1 MSAGARRAAIAAVV
15 IVALVVAGAVP
26 RVRRAQALDLSSRED
41 SLAGV
46 RVTVALAHRATA
58 SGDLA
63 LTGTVQALHETNVY
77 ARSNGY
83 VQKWTADIGTRVRSN
98 QVLAVVETPDV
109 DRQYD
114 QAQADLMRAK
124 TTETLAKRNLD
135 RWQRLERDSAVSA
148 QELDEH
154 QSAYDDAAANV
165 NSARA
170 NVARF
175 ASIKGYA
182 NVAAPFAGV
191 VTARNVDVGMLVAP
205 ATTPGTRG
213 LFTIAQ
219 TDTVRIMVSV
229 PQAQVAAIKI
239 GQGADIV
246 LPDGG
251 RTTKGTVMRTSS
263 SLDAA
268 ARTMTVEVDVP
279 NKDGA
284 LLPGMFGEVHFHLA
298 GGTPPVRV
306 PSGALVF
313 RPEGTQVAMVG
324 ADDVVHY
331 IKVTLGRDYGSDVEV
346 LADVPE
352 GARLILNPSDDV
364 VEGLKVHVIGNVDSK
379 DKPR

>member
-15 IVALVVAGAVP
+15 ILGLVVLGAVP
-26 RVRRAQALDLSSRED
+26 RVRRAHALDLSARED

-58 SGDLA
+58 AGDLA

-77 ARSNGY
+77 ARSSGY
-83 VQKWTADIGTRVRSN
+83 VQKWTADIGAHVKAN
-98 QVLAVVETPDV
+98 QLLATVETPDV

-124 TTETLAKRNLD
+124 TTETLARRNLD
-135 RWQRLERDSAVSA
+135 RWQRLEQDSAVSA

-154 QSAYDDAAANV
+154 QSAYDDAVATV
-165 NSARA
+165 NAARA
-170 NVARF
+170 NVGRF
-175 ASIKGYA
+175 ASLKSYA
-182 NVAAPFAGV
+182 NITAPFAGV
-191 VTARNVDVGMLVAP
+191 VTARAIDVGMLVAP
-205 ATTPGTRG
+205 ATTPGTHG

-219 TDTVRIMVSV
+219 TDTVRVMVSV
-229 PQAQVAAIKI
+229 PQAQVPSIRI
-239 GQGADIV
+239 GQEADIV
-246 LPDGG
+246 IPDIGH
-251 RTTKGTVMRTSS
+251 TVKGTVARTSNA
-263 SLDAA
+263 LDAA
-268 ARTMTVEVDVP
+268 ARTMTVEVDAT

-284 LLPGMFGEVHFHLA
+284 LLPGMFGEVHFHLS

-324 ADDVVHY
+324 PNDIVHFV
-331 IKVTLGRDYGSDVEV
+331 KVTLGRDYGSEVEV
-346 LADVPE
+346 LTDVPD

-364 VEGLKVHVIGNVDSK
+364 VEGLRVHVIGNVDSK
-379 DKPR
+379 DK

>member
-1 MSAGARRAAIAAVV
+1 MSAGSRRAAIAAVV

-26 RVRRAQALDLSSRED
+26 RVRRAHALDLSSRED

-46 RVTVALAHRATA
+46 RVTVALAHRASA

-77 ARSNGY
+77 ARSSGY
-83 VQKWTADIGTRVRSN
+83 VQKWTADIGARVEANR
-98 QVLAVVETPDV
+98 VLAVVETPDV

-114 QAQADLMRAK
+114 QAQADLVRAK

-165 NSARA
+165 NAARA
-170 NVARF
+170 NVGRF
-175 ASIKGYA
+175 ASLKGYA

-229 PQAQVAAIKI
+229 PQAQVAAVKI
-239 GQGADIV
+239 GQEADIV

-251 RTTKGTVMRTSS
+251 RTVKGTVMRTSS

-268 ARTMTVEVDVP
+268 ARTMTVEVDAP

-298 GGTPPVRV
+298 GGTSPVRV

-324 ADDVVHY
+324 ADEVVHY
-331 IKVTLGRDYGSDVEV
+331 IKVTLGRDYGADVEV
-346 LADVPE
+346 LADVPD

-379 DKPR
+379 DK

>member
-1 MSAGARRAAIAAVV
+1 MSAGSRRAAIAAVG
-15 IVALVVAGAVP
+15 IVVLVVAGAVP
-26 RVRRAQALDLSSRED
+26 RVRRAHALDLSSRED

-46 RVTVALAHRATA
+46 RVTVAQAHRASA

-83 VQKWTADIGTRVRSN
+83 VQKWTTDIGARVKPN

-109 DRQYD
+109 DRQFD
-114 QAQADLMRAK
+114 QAQADLMRAR

-165 NSARA
+165 NAARA
-170 NVARF
+170 NVGRF
-175 ASIKGYA
+175 ASLKGYA
-182 NVAAPFAGV
+182 NVTAPFAGV

-229 PQAQVAAIKI
+229 PQAQVSSIRI
-239 GQGADIV
+239 GQEADIV

-251 RTTKGTVMRTSS
+251 RTARGAVTRTSS

-268 ARTMTVEVDVP
+268 ARTMTVEVDAP

-284 LLPGMFGEVHFHLA
+284 LLPGMFGEVHFHIA
-298 GGTPPVRV
+298 GGGTLPVRV

-324 ADDVVHY
+324 PDDVVHFV
-331 IKVTLGRDYGSDVEV
+331 KVTLGRDYGSEVEV
-346 LADVPE
+346 LADVPD

-364 VEGLKVHVIGNVDSK
+364 VEGLKVHVIGNVDRK
-379 DKPR
+379 DK

>member
-1 MSAGARRAAIAAVV
+1 MSARPRRAAIAAIV

-26 RVRRAQALDLSSRED
+26 RVRRAHALDLSSRED

-83 VQKWTADIGTRVRSN
+83 VQKWTADIGSRVKAN

-154 QSAYDDAAANV
+154 QSAYDDAAASV
-165 NSARA
+165 NAARA
-170 NVARF
+170 NVGRF
-175 ASIKGYA
+175 ASLKGYA

-229 PQAQVAAIKI
+229 PQAQVAAIRI
-239 GQGADIV
+239 GQEADIV

-251 RTTKGTVMRTSS
+251 RTAKGTVMRTSS

-268 ARTMTVEVDVP
+268 ARTMTVEVDAP

-298 GGTPPVRV
+298 GGSPPVRV

-324 ADDVVHY
+324 PDDAVHY
-331 IKVTLGRDYGSDVEV
+331 IKVTLGRDYGSEVEV

-379 DKPR
+379 DK

>member
-1 MSAGARRAAIAAVV
+1 MSAGARRAAIAAIVV
-15 IVALVVAGAVP
+15 LVLVVAGAVP
-26 RVRRAQALDLSSRED
+26 RVRRAHALDLSSRED

-83 VQKWTADIGTRVRSN
+83 VQKWTADIGTRVKAN

-114 QAQADLMRAK
+114 QAQADLMRAR

-170 NVARF
+170 NVGRF

-229 PQAQVAAIKI
+229 PQAQVAAIRI
-239 GQGADIV
+239 GQQADIV

-251 RTTKGTVMRTSS
+251 RTSKATVMRTSS

-268 ARTMTVEVDVP
+268 ARTMTVEVDAP

-298 GGTPPVRV
+298 GGSPPVRV

-324 ADDVVHY
+324 PGDVVHY
-331 IKVTLGRDYGSDVEV
+331 IKVTLGRDYGSEVEV

-379 DKPR
+379 DK

>member
-1 MSAGARRAAIAAVV
+1 MSAGVRRISIAAVV
-15 IVALVVAGAVP
+15 IVVLVVAGAVP
-26 RVRRAQALDLSSRED
+26 RVRRAHALDRSARED
-41 SLAGV
+41 SLSGV

-58 SGDLA
+58 AGDLA

-77 ARSNGY
+77 ARANGY
-83 VQKWTADIGTRVRSN
+83 VERWTSDIGSRVKAG
-98 QVLAVVETPDV
+98 QLLAVVETPDI
-109 DRQYD
+109 DHQYD

-124 TTETLAKRNLD
+124 TTETLARRNLD
-135 RWQRLERDSAVSA
+135 RWKRLEQDSAVSA

-154 QSAYDDAAANV
+154 QSAYDDASATVNAAQANV
-165 NSARA
+165 G
-170 NVARF
+170 RF
-175 ASIKGYA
+175 ASLKGYA
-182 NVAAPFAGV
+182 NVEAPFAGV

-229 PQAQVAAIKI
+229 PQAQVAAITI
-239 GQGADIV
+239 GQQADIV

-251 RTTKGTVMRTSS
+251 RTVKGTVMRTSS

-268 ARTMTVEVDVP
+268 ARTLTVEVDAP

-284 LLPGMFGEVHFHLA
+284 LLPGMFGAVHFHLA

-324 ADDVVHY
+324 PDDIVHY
-331 IKVTLGRDYGSDVEV
+331 VKVVLGRDFGADVEV

-352 GARLILNPSDDV
+352 GSRLILNPSDDV
-364 VEGLKVHVIGNVDSK
+364 VDGVKVHVIGNVDSK
-379 DKPR
+379 DK

>member
-1 MSAGARRAAIAAVV
+1 MSAGVRRISIAAVV
-15 IVALVVAGAVP
+15 IVVLVVAGAVP
-26 RVRRAQALDLSSRED
+26 RVRRAHALDRSARED

-58 SGDLA
+58 AGDLA

-77 ARSNGY
+77 ARANGY
-83 VQKWTADIGTRVRSN
+83 VERWTSDIGSRVKAG
-98 QVLAVVETPDV
+98 QLLAVVETPDI
-109 DRQYD
+109 DHQYD

-135 RWQRLERDSAVSA
+135 RWKRLEQDSAVSA

-154 QSAYDDAAANV
+154 QSAYDDASANV
-165 NSARA
+165 NAAQA
-170 NVARF
+170 NVGRF
-175 ASIKGYA
+175 ASLKGYA
-182 NVAAPFAGV
+182 NVEAPFAGV

-229 PQAQVAAIKI
+229 PQAQVAAITI
-239 GQGADIV
+239 GQQADIV

-251 RTTKGTVMRTSS
+251 RTVKGTVMRTSS

-268 ARTMTVEVDVP
+268 ARTLTVEVDAP

-284 LLPGMFGEVHFHLA
+284 LLPGMFGEVHFHLT

-324 ADDVVHY
+324 PDDIVHY
-331 IKVTLGRDYGSDVEV
+331 VKVVLGRDFGADVEV

-352 GARLILNPSDDV
+352 GSRLILNPSDDV

-379 DKPR
+379 DK

>member
-1 MSAGARRAAIAAVV
+1 MSAGVRRGAIAAAV
-15 IVALVVAGAVP
+15 ILVLVVAGAVP
-26 RVRRAQALDLSSRED
+26 RVRRAHALDRSARED

-58 SGDLA
+58 AGDLA

-83 VQKWTADIGTRVRSN
+83 VRKWTADIGSKVRAN
-98 QVLAVVETPDV
+98 QLLAVIETPDV

-114 QAQADLMRAK
+114 QAEADLARARS
-124 TTETLAKRNLD
+124 TQALAKRNLD
-135 RWQRLERDSAVSA
+135 RWQRLEQDSAVSA

-154 QSAYDDAAANV
+154 QGAYDDATATV
-165 NSARA
+165 NAARA
-170 NVARF
+170 NVGRY
-175 ASIKGYA
+175 ASLKGYA
-182 NVAAPFAGV
+182 NVEAPFAGV
-191 VTARNVDVGMLVAP
+191 VTARNIDVGMLVAP

-229 PQAQVAAIKI
+229 PQAQVSAITI
-239 GQGADIV
+239 GQQADIV

-251 RTTKGTVMRTSS
+251 RTVKGTVMRTSS

-268 ARTMTVEVDVP
+268 ARTLTVEVDAP
-279 NKDGA
+279 NRDNT
-284 LLPGMFGEVHFHLA
+284 LLPGMFGEVHFHLS

-324 ADDVVHY
+324 PDDIVHF
-331 IKVTLGRDYGSDVEV
+331 IKVTLGRDYGADVEV

-364 VEGLKVHVIGNVDSK
+364 VDGLKVHVIGNVDSK
-379 DKPR
+379 DK

>member
-15 IVALVVAGAVP
+15 IVGLVVLGAVP
-26 RVRRAQALDLSSRED
+26 RVRRAHALDLSARED
-41 SLAGV
+41 SLGGV

-77 ARSNGY
+77 ARSSGY
-83 VQKWTADIGTRVRSN
+83 VQKWTSDIGSKVKAN
-98 QVLAVVETPDV
+98 QLLAIVETPDV

-148 QELDEH
+148 EELDEH

-165 NSARA
+165 NAASA
-170 NVARF
+170 NVGRF
-175 ASIKGYA
+175 ASLKGYA
-182 NVAAPFAGV
+182 NVTAPFAGV

-239 GQGADIV
+239 GEQADIV

-251 RTTKGTVMRTSS
+251 HTVKGVVARTSN

-268 ARTMTVEVDVP
+268 ARTLTVEVDAV
-279 NKDGA
+279 NKDGV
-284 LLPGMFGEVHFHLA
+284 LLPGMFGDVHFHLT
-298 GGTPPVRV
+298 GGSTPVRV

-324 ADDVVHY
+324 PDDVVHF
-331 IKVTLGRDYGSDVEV
+331 IKVTLGRDYGADVEV
-346 LADVPE
+346 LADVPD

-364 VEGLKVHVIGNVDSK
+364 VNGLKVHVIGNVDSK
-379 DKPR
+379 DK

>member
-1 MSAGARRAAIAAVV
+1 MRAGPRRAAIAAVV
-15 IVALVVAGAVP
+15 IGVLVAAGAVP
-26 RVRRAQALDLSSRED
+26 RVRRAHALDLSARED

-46 RVTVALAHRATA
+46 RVTVALAHRASA
-58 SGDLA
+58 AGDLA

-77 ARSNGY
+77 ARSSGY
-83 VQKWTADIGTRVRSN
+83 VQKWTSDIGSRVKAN
-98 QVLAVVETPDV
+98 QLLAVVETPDV

-124 TTETLAKRNLD
+124 TAETLARRNLD

-148 QELDEH
+148 QELDQY

-165 NSARA
+165 NAARA
-170 NVARF
+170 NVGRF
-175 ASIKGYA
+175 SSLKGYA
-182 NVAAPFAGV
+182 NVIAPFAGV

-219 TDTVRIMVSV
+219 TDTVRMMVSV
-229 PQAQVAAIKI
+229 PQAQVAAIRV
-239 GQGADIV
+239 GQEADIV

-251 RTTKGTVMRTSS
+251 RTVKGVVMRTSS

-268 ARTMTVEVDVP
+268 ARTLTVEVDAA

-298 GGTPPVRV
+298 GGSSPVRV

-324 ADDVVHY
+324 ADDIVHY
-331 IKVTLGRDYGSDVEV
+331 IKVTLGRDYGADVEV
-346 LADVPE
+346 LADVPD

-364 VEGLKVHVIGNVDSK
+364 IEGLKVHVIGNADSK
-379 DKPR
+379 DK